1 MRKVEEEWNT
11 SEWQGRTREQVD
23 SSYKSILWMF
33 IIWIILGG
41 LSVLITLLWLNQYTN
56 RLIGT

>member
-1 MRKVEEEWNT
+1 MRKVKEEWNT
-11 SEWQGRTREQVD
+11 SKWQGRNREQVD

>member
-11 SEWQGRTREQVD
+11 SEWQGRTRKQVK
-23 SSYKSILWMF
+23 SSFKSILWVL

-41 LSVLITLLWLNQYTN
+41 LYMLITLL
-56 RLIGT
+56 

>member
-11 SEWQGRTREQVD
+11 SEWQGRTREQID
-23 SSYKSILWMF
+23 SFY
-33 IIWIILGG
+33 
-41 LSVLITLLWLNQYTN
+41 LNHGDPYLNVWQLT

>member
-11 SEWQGRTREQVD
+11 SEWQGRTREQVEPL
-23 SSYKSILWMF
+23 YKSILWMF

-41 LSVLITLLWLNQYTN
+41 LYMLITLL
-56 RLIGT
+56 

>member
-23 SSYKSILWMF
+23 SSYKSIL
-33 IIWIILGG
+33 
-41 LSVLITLLWLNQYTN
+41 
-56 RLIGT
+56 

>member
-11 SEWQGRTREQVD
+11 SEWQGRTRKQVE
-23 SSYKSILWMF
+23 SSFKSILWMF

>member
-1 MRKVEEEWNT
+1 MKKVEEEWNT

-23 SSYKSILWMF
+23 SSCKSILWMF

-41 LSVLITLLWLNQYTN
+41 LYMLITLL
-56 RLIGT
+56 

>member
-1 MRKVEEEWNT
+1 MRKVEEKWNT

-23 SSYKSILWMF
+23 SSYKAILWMF

-41 LSVLITLLWLNQYTN
+41 LYMLITLL
-56 RLIGT
+56 

>member
-11 SEWQGRTREQVD
+11 SEWQGRTREQID

-41 LSVLITLLWLNQYTN
+41 LYMLITLL
-56 RLIGT
+56 

>member
-23 SSYKSILWMF
+23 SWYKSILWMF
-33 IIWIILGG
+33 IIWIVLGG
-41 LSVLITLLWLNQYTN
+41 LYMLITLL
-56 RLIGT
+56 

>member
-11 SEWQGRTREQVD
+11 SEWQGRTIEQVD

-33 IIWIILGG
+33 VIWIILGV
-41 LSVLITLLWLNQYTN
+41 LSVLITLL
-56 RLIGT
+56 

>member
-11 SEWQGRTREQVD
+11 SEWQGRAREQVE
-23 SSYKSILWMF
+23 SSYKSIPWMF

-41 LSVLITLLWLNQYTN
+41 LSVLITLL
-56 RLIGT
+56 

>member
-11 SEWQGRTREQVD
+11 SKWQGRTREQVD
-23 SSYKSILWMF
+23 SSYKSILWMLI

-41 LSVLITLLWLNQYTN
+41 LSVLITLL
-56 RLIGT
+56 

>member
-1 MRKVEEEWNT
+1 MRKVKEEWNT
-11 SEWQGRTREQVD
+11 SKWQGRTREQVD

-41 LSVLITLLWLNQYTN
+41 LYMLITLL
-56 RLIGT
+56 